1 MYFSDDNRVVL
12 FQLQLS
18 EVIIRARRFYQEVTG
33 KEGFVIE
40 GQVKKEAFENR
51 FKENHI
57 YEGNPEVQEWL
68 SRMSF
73 DKKGYFNYFR

>member
-1 MYFSDDNRVVL
+1 M
-12 FQLQLS
+12 
-18 EVIIRARRFYQEVTG
+18 IIRTRRFYQEVTG

-51 FKENHI
+51 FKENRI

-73 DKKGYFNYFR
+73 DKKGYLNFIHFFVI